1 MPPISCPLDWIG
13 GWMQRSMTPEIDSA
27 LAGDQLAIEKLVA
40 LLTPVIQARIART
53 LLAYRRGGSAGR
65 DVHQEVADL
74 AQEVFLLLFSHDG
87 KVLRS
92 WQPER
97 GLTLENFVGLVAE
110 RQTVSLLRSGRRSPW
125 KEDPTLEADLDQNA
139 ASHPEPEA
147 AAASRDQLQRLLR
160 RLEEELSPL
169 GRHLFDLIF
178 VQELAVA
185 EVEAKTGLSADAV
198 YAWRSRLR
206 KLARR
211 LLEEG

>member
-1 MPPISCPLDWIG
+1 MLRPIS
-13 GWMQRSMTPEIDSA
+13 QEIAAA
-27 LAGDQLAIEKLVA
+27 LAGEGAAVERLVA
-40 LLTPVIQARIART
+40 LLTPVIQARIARS
-53 LLAYRRGGSAGR
+53 LLHYRRGGASGR

-74 AQEVFLLLFSHDG
+74 AQDVFLLLFEKDG

-125 KEDPTLEADLDQNA
+125 KEDPTLAEDLDGQA
-139 ASHPEPEA
+139 AKGPEPED
-147 AAASRDQLQRLLR
+147 AAASRDQLR
-160 RLEEELSPL
+160 RLFLRLKEELSPL
-169 GRHLFDLIF
+169 GRQLFELIF
-178 VQELAVA
+178 VQELDVG
-185 EVEAKTGLSADAV
+185 EVGQRTGLSADAV

-211 LLEEG
+211 ILQEN

>member
-1 MPPISCPLDWIG
+1 ML
-13 GWMQRSMTPEIDSA
+13 RSIALEIDSA
-27 LAGDQLAIEKLVA
+27 LAGDQLAIGKLVG

-74 AQEVFLLLFSHDG
+74 AQEVFLILFINDG

-92 WQPER
+92 WQPQR

-125 KEDPTLEADLDQNA
+125 KEDPTLEADLDQHA
-139 ASHPEPEA
+139 ASQPEPEV
-147 AAASRDQLQRLLR
+147 AAASRDQLRRLLE
-160 RLEEELSPL
+160 RLKVELSPL
-169 GRHLFDLIF
+169 GRQLFDLIF
-178 VQELAVA
+178 VQELDVG
-185 EVEAKTGLSADAV
+185 EVERKTGLSADAV

-206 KLARR
+206 KVARR

>member
-1 MPPISCPLDWIG
+1 ML
-13 GWMQRSMTPEIDSA
+13 RSIALEIDSA
-27 LAGDQLAIEKLVA
+27 LAGDQLAIGKLVG

-74 AQEVFLLLFSHDG
+74 AQEVFLILFINDG

-125 KEDPTLEADLDQNA
+125 KEDPTLEADLDQHA
-139 ASHPEPEA
+139 ASQPEPEV
-147 AAASRDQLQRLLR
+147 AAASRDQLRRLLE
-160 RLEEELSPL
+160 RLKVELSPL
-169 GRHLFDLIF
+169 GRQLFDLIF
-178 VQELAVA
+178 VQELDVG
-185 EVEAKTGLSADAV
+185 EVERKTGLSADAV

-206 KLARR
+206 KVARR

>member
-1 MPPISCPLDWIG
+1 ML
-13 GWMQRSMTPEIDSA
+13 RSIALEIDSA
-27 LAGDQLAIEKLVA
+27 LAGDQLAVGKLVR

-74 AQEVFLLLFSHDG
+74 AQEVFLMLFINDG

-125 KEDPTLEADLDQNA
+125 KEDPTLEADLDQHA
-139 ASHPEPEA
+139 ASQPEPEV
-147 AAASRDQLQRLLR
+147 AAASRDQLRRLLE
-160 RLEEELSPL
+160 RLKEELSPL
-169 GRHLFDLIF
+169 GRQLFDLIF
-178 VQELAVA
+178 VQELDVG
-185 EVEAKTGLSADAV
+185 EVERKTGLSADAV

-206 KLARR
+206 KVARR